1 MSTKYVA
8 RHRNTSNRQVGYTSL
23 LATAVV
29 GIVALGS
36 LAGCLGAGVR
46 SASAPVTVP
55 STIAAPTVHALPLPS
70 PYPPGVQPVPSLL
83 PACNGEDDP
92 SECFW
97 DAQTDGNG
105 TGRSFIHH
113 VDGTISYM
121 DGQP

>member
-1 MSTKYVA
+1 MSTKYVG
-8 RHRNTSNRQVGYTSL
+8 RHRNTPNRQVRNTAL
-23 LATAVV
+23 LTTAAVA
-29 GIVALGS
+29 IVALAS
-36 LAGCLGAGVR
+36 LAGCQGAGVK
-46 SASAPVTVP
+46 SASAPVTAP
-55 STIAAPTVHALPLPS
+55 SSIAAPSPRPLPLPS
-70 PYPPGVQPVPSLL
+70 PYPPDVQPVPSVL

-113 VDGTISYM
+113 ADGTISYM